1 MVVAHL
7 NAIKYPLLGMILLGC
22 GLISAAAWST
32 TPFLALIIM
41 EIGVPLSI
49 AYVASGILINDPNLE
64 CIGATGYPLRRVWL
78 FRTGS
83 LLAIG
88 LVTTLGC
95 GLVANIDS
103 AILIFSLL
111 LVAAWCSISAWIAR
125 ITMHEHIG
133 SAFLTIVV
141 IFQVTTVR
149 EWFRLNPSYL
159 FFPEEKWLKLHILRY
174 LFLPLDLFPRLK
186 ILNPDLLRPRTMVF
200 FAVVGVICFIW
211 TWYLYGNDEALIAPR
226 RE

>member
-7 NAIKYPLLGMILLGC
+7 NAIKYSLLGMILLGC

-49 AYVASGILINDPNLE
+49 AYVASGILIDDPNLE

-78 FRTGS
+78 IRTSS

-103 AILIFSLL
+103 AIL
-111 LVAAWCSISAWIAR
+111 R
-125 ITMHEHIG
+125 G
-133 SAFLTIVV
+133 
-141 IFQVTTVR
+141 
-149 EWFRLNPSYL
+149 Y
-159 FFPEEKWLKLHILRY
+159 
-174 LFLPLDLFPRLK
+174 
-186 ILNPDLLRPRTMVF
+186 
-200 FAVVGVICFIW
+200 
-211 TWYLYGNDEALIAPR
+211 
-226 RE
+226 